1 MGLDMYAFSATN
13 DTDDGVEI
21 AYWRKHNRLQ
31 GWMDALWHSKGGV
44 DTPQVYGDFGTSF
57 NGQRLE
63 LTEDDISELERVIL
77 EGVLPE
83 TGGFFFGPDSYSD
96 MTEDGHY
103 YYYEKDIAFIKAA
116 RAELAKGRK
125 VYYVCS
131 W

>member
-1 MGLDMYAFSATN
+1 MGLDMYAFVADS
-13 DTDDGVEI
+13 DTDEGTEI

-57 NGQRLE
+57 NGQRLD
-63 LTEDDISELERVIL
+63 LTLADIEALEVAIKGRN
-77 EGVLPE
+77 LPK
-83 TGGFFFGPDSYSD
+83 TSGFFFGSDSYD
-96 MTEDGHY
+96 DLDEDGKY
-103 YYYEKDIAFIKAA
+103 WGEDKDVAFIKEAKA
-116 RAELAKGRK
+116 WLAKGCK